1 MWALPELVEAAARTG
16 NTGLAGEALD
26 QLSDWTQAGRTDWG
40 LGVEARSRALLS
52 DGEQADRLYREA
64 IARLGR
70 TGMRPD
76 LARAQLLYGEWLR
89 LHRRPADAPA
99 PLRTAPPILNP
110 LRTRD

>member
-40 LGVEARSRALLS
+40 LGAEARSRALLS
-52 DGEQADRLYREA
+52 DGEQADRRYREA
-64 IARLGR
+64 IARPGR
-70 TGMRPD
+70 PGMRPA

-89 LHRRPADAPA
+89 RQRRRAEPRAA
-99 PLRTAPPILNP
+99 R
-110 LRTRD
+110 